1 MNVSRRPD
9 WAHVR
14 ADARAG
20 VSDFR
25 QKRDDEKPRG
35 VRGIRR
41 HLKQF
46 RGRTPAPTAERAV
59 RERRILGNPCLE

>member
-25 QKRDDEKPRG
+25 QKRDDEKS
-35 VRGIRR
+35 
-41 HLKQF
+41 
-46 RGRTPAPTAERAV
+46 
-59 RERRILGNPCLE
+59 LEGYEESDDI